1 MQAYFQ
7 QLKELLTI
15 EQQTDRAQ
23 YQQILEQKSVHA
35 RREAGV
41 CWYPIII
48 KGSEVT
54 YGDYINIEIER
65 PSDYV
70 DTHQLRTGMPAVLF
84 SQHNPKEDRAEGV
97 IAFLRGNKMKLSTKL
112 DELPNWI
119 KNGKLGVDMLFDDN
133 SYTEMF
139 NALKNADDITEKNK
153 SELHNVLSNKKQAD
167 FNSYITPVLPHQHL
181 NVFQKEAVQKI
192 VQATQLAIVHGPPG
206 TGKTT
211 TLVASILELLKHNNP
226 KILVCAPSNVAVDL
240 LTEKLAEQKVNVVRI
255 GNPVR
260 VSENVL
266 KHALDHKI
274 AEHTSVKQI
283 KQLRKQ
289 SAEYIDM
296 AHKYKRNFGKAERE
310 QRKAL
315 FDEAHKIVKE
325 IQALEDYISQDVFN
339 KAQVITSTLV
349 GANHYTL
356 KNTEFDIAIIDEAAQ
371 ALEPSCWIAINKSK
385 KLILAG
391 DHCQLPPTIKSDE
404 AMRKGLANTLMEKLI
419 ASQAASVIL
428 LQEQYRMHEAI
439 MEFPSQQL
447 YNGKLIAHASN
458 KAHKVFTTDAPLQFV
473 DTAGCGFEELVE
485 DTAIGNEE
493 EAQLLLKHL
502 LHYCTQLKEQNKE
515 ASIGIV
521 SPYKRQVLTL
531 QAQIA
536 EHSELQALAPNI
548 TVNTIDSFQ
557 GQEKDIIYISLV
569 RSNDS
574 STIGFLSDT
583 RRMNVAITRARKK
596 LVIIGDSAT
605 IGNHPFYQSFI
616 EYAQSIDSYA
626 SAWEWLY

>member
-7 QLKELLTI
+7 QLKELLTL
-15 EQQTDRAQ
+15 EQQTDREQ
-23 YQQILEQKSVHA
+23 YKQILEQKSVHA

-41 CWYPIII
+41 SWYPIII
-48 KGSEVT
+48 KGTEVT

-70 DTHQLRTGMPAVLF
+70 DAHQLRTGMPAVLF

-112 DELPNWI
+112 DELPNWV
-119 KNGKLGVDMLFDDN
+119 KNGKLGVDMLFDEN

-139 NALKNADDITEKNK
+139 NALKLADDVAEKGK
-153 SELHNVLSNKKQAD
+153 SELHNVLAQKKQAD
-167 FNSYITPVLPHQHL
+167 FNEHLNAVLPHQHL
-181 NVFQKEAVQKI
+181 NVFQKSAVQKI

-211 TLVASILELLKHNNP
+211 TLVASIIELLKHNNP

-260 VSENVL
+260 VSEAVL
-266 KHALDHKI
+266 QHALDHKI
-274 AEHTSVKQI
+274 SQHASVKQI

-289 SAEYIDM
+289 SADYIDM

-325 IQALEDYISQDVFN
+325 IQALEDYITQDVFN
-339 KAQVITSTLV
+339 KAQVITATLV
-349 GANHYTL
+349 GSNHYTL

-404 AMRKGLANTLMEKLI
+404 AMRKGLGNTLMERLI
-419 ASQAASVIL
+419 TAQPNCVVL

-439 MEFPSQQL
+439 MTFPSQQL
-447 YNGKLIAHASN
+447 YDGKLLAHASN
-458 KAHKVFTTDAPLQFV
+458 QFHTVFSNDAPLQFI

-485 DTAIGNEE
+485 DTAISNEE
-493 EAQLLLKHL
+493 EAALLLKHL
-502 LHYCTQLKEQNKE
+502 VHYCTQLREQNIT

-521 SPYKRQVLTL
+521 SPYKRQVLALQTL
-531 QAQIA
+531 IAQ
-536 EHSELQALAPNI
+536 HTELQALAPNI
-548 TVNTIDSFQ
+548 AVNTIDSFQ

-574 STIGFLSDT
+574 CTIGFLSDT

-596 LVIIGDSAT
+596 LVIVGDSAT
-605 IGNHPFYQSFI
+605 IGNNSFYQAFI
-616 EYAQSIDSYA
+616 DYAQSIDGYA
-626 SAWEWLY
+626 SAWEWV